1 MLRFLYNFSW
11 AIIWA
16 IVMLLLMGLPSK
28 DLPSTNYFEGFDKL
42 AHSGCFFVFTV
53 LLLLGSIIQ
62 SKGRASKIR
71 TMFLTLLITTF
82 FAFGTEGLQLYLS
95 SDREADWWDI
105 FADYVGIGMGVFS
118 YLLLHQRRFNYG

>member
-1 MLRFLYNFSW
+1 
-11 AIIWA
+11 
-16 IVMLLLMGLPSK
+16 
-28 DLPSTNYFEGFDKL
+28 
-42 AHSGCFFVFTV
+42 
-53 LLLLGSIIQ
+53 
-62 SKGRASKIR
+62 
-71 TMFLTLLITTF
+71 MFLTLLITTF